1 MQSHAVY
8 SQQVLKVWTTDALDQ
23 GLRIMPFWLANLV
36 ICFPLAWYTTK
47 YKDVKLQLG
56 FGYLLFII
64 ANILMTTATVSGSTQ
79 SVIAD
84 TMAGAGFAAP
94 LTLLILGKRLLESTE
109 GDNLGF
115 AHNDR

>member
-1 MQSHAVY
+1 
-8 SQQVLKVWTTDALDQ
+8 
-23 GLRIMPFWLANLV
+23 MPFWLANLV

-64 ANILMTTATVSGSTQ
+64 ANILMTTVSVSGSTQ

-84 TMAGAGFAAP
+84 AMAGAGFAAP
-94 LTLLILGKRLLESTE
+94 LTLLILGRRLLGST
-109 GDNLGF
+109 GGGNVVF
-115 AHNDR
+115 AHHDP